1 MLKTTDNRHMDLE
14 NIFDYFSDIKIVS
27 NYDGYFYSVN
37 EALKI
42 LLLGL
47 FEAVKTLEK
56 DLEWATEDII
66 KDRLNKEFGI
76 KNVMYIML

>member
-1 MLKTTDNRHMDLE
+1 MSSKENRLTRKSILLKTADNKGMDLE

-27 NYDGYFYSVN
+27 NHDGYFYSVN

-47 FEAVKTLEK
+47 LCGRKNIRE
-56 DLEWATEDII
+56 
-66 KDRLNKEFGI
+66 RLRMGNCRHYKR
-76 KNVMYIML
+76 

>member
-1 MLKTTDNRHMDLE
+1 MDLE

-56 DLEWATEDII
+56 DLE
-66 KDRLNKEFGI
+66 
-76 KNVMYIML
+76 

>member
-1 MLKTTDNRHMDLE
+1 MDLE

-47 FEAVKTLEK
+47 LCGRKKLEK

>member
-1 MLKTTDNRHMDLE
+1 MDLE

-27 NYDGYFYSVN
+27 NHDGYFYSVN

-47 FEAVKTLEK
+47 LCGRKNIRE
-56 DLEWATEDII
+56 
-66 KDRLNKEFGI
+66 RLRMGNCRHYKR
-76 KNVMYIML
+76 

>member
-1 MLKTTDNRHMDLE
+1 MKIYKFSSIVYISTRKSILLKTADNVGMEIE
-14 NIFDYFSDIKIVS
+14 NIFDYFNDIKIIS

-47 FEAVKTLEK
+47 CTVKTLEK
-56 DLEWATEDII
+56 YTNGQLPT
-66 KDRLNKEFGI
+66 L
-76 KNVMYIML
+76 

>member
-1 MLKTTDNRHMDLE
+1 MDLE